1 MRKFIIAAAIT
12 CSFATSAMAHYY
24 NETFDC
30 GRGQT
35 VWVANPVEGHGE
47 ERKRKI
53 VFEIK
58 LSDYDFEANSII
70 RSPVVRWDVD
80 KDEVTLDGRPCRLL
94 TDDEAEKVGHP
105 DPGGDK

>member
-1 MRKFIIAAAIT
+1 MRKLISTAAIT
-12 CSFATSAMAHYY
+12 CSFATPSIATYY

-35 VWVANPVEGHGE
+35 VWIGNPVEGHGAQ
-47 ERKRKI
+47 RKRKI

-58 LSDYDFEANSII
+58 ISDFDLGRPI
-70 RSPVVRWDVD
+70 RSPVVQWNPL

-94 TDDEAEKVGHP
+94 NDDETDKIGHP
-105 DPGGDK
+105 DPDGDER